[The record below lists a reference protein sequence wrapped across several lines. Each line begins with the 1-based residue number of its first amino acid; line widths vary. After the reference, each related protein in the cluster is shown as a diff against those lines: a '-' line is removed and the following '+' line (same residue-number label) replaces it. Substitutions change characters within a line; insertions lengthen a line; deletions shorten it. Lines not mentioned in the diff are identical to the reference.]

1 MNDSIYIDTP
11 FITLQDAMKLAGIV
25 GTGGQAK
32 MLILDELVLVNGE
45 ICTMRGKKLKENDVF
60 EFEDM
65 TIEVKRK

>member
-1 MNDSIYIDTP
+1 MNDSIFIETP
-11 FITLQDAMKLAGIV
+11 YITLQDALKLAGIV

-32 MLILDELVLVNGE
+32 MLILDELVSVNGE
-45 ICTMRGKKLKENDVF
+45 ICTMRGKKLRENDVF